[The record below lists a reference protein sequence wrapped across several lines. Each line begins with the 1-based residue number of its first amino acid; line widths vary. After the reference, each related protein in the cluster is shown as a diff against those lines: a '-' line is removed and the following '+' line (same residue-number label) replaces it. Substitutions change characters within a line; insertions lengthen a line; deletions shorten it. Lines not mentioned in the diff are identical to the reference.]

1 MSCEDDCG
9 YCGKCAE
16 DLQQERQNEELS
28 KRWGHDQDNKP
39 VYSNSGDDYAEWT
52 EELYKTL

>member
-1 MSCEDDCG
+1 MACEDDCG

-16 DLQQERQNEELS
+16 DLEWERQIHELS
-28 KRWGHDQDNKP
+28 ERWGHDKDNKP
-39 VYSNSGDDYAEWT
+39 IYAESADSVEWA